1 LAGVVGRHQFVEIV
15 PNSQSRLPHTPGR
28 IALTGGI
35 ATGKSTVA
43 KLFAEL
49 GAYILDADLAARE
62 VVKPGA
68 SCWQRLRDFLGP
80 SYFEENGTLKRRQLR
95 EEIIRDD
102 RCRATV
108 NAILHPHIMAELDR
122 QWQSLLGLQPEA
134 IIIFDIPLL
143 FEADMARHFQTI
155 ILAYTSREIQIQR
168 LMVRDSLS
176 REEALGTLS
185 MQLPIEAKRSLSHLV
200 IDNSFDLAHTR
211 RQVKT
216 VWEKLRNQGS
226 LNTCI

>member
-1 LAGVVGRHQFVEIV
+1 LAGVGGRHQFVEIV
-15 PNSQSRLPHTPGR
+15 PNSQSRQHYTQGR

-49 GAYILDADLAARE
+49 GAHILDADLAARE

-102 RCRATV
+102 RCRLTV
-108 NAILHPHIMAELDR
+108 NAILHPHIMAALDR
-122 QWQSLLGLQPEA
+122 QWNARRGLEPEA

-143 FEADMARHFQTI
+143 FEADLARHFQTI
-155 ILAYTSREIQIQR
+155 ILAYSSREIQLQR
-168 LMVRDSLS
+168 LMARDGLTL
-176 REEALGTLS
+176 EEALGTLT
-185 MQLPIEAKRSLSHLV
+185 MQLPIEAKRPLSHLV
-200 IDNSFDLAHTR
+200 IDNSYDLAHTR

-216 VWEKLRNQGS
+216 VWEKLRDQGS
-226 LNTCI
+226 IRVP